1 MKTSE
6 TIEHLAAALATAQG
20 EMHNAPLNREN
31 PHFRSR
37 YADLAGIRDAVTPA
51 LSKNGLSVTQV
62 TSYNEAGNLVL
73 YTRLTHKSGQWI
85 EGEYPITPDKP
96 QQMGSQLT
104 YARRYSLSSICGI
117 SADED
122 DDAEIAT
129 KSGNG
134 KAIEPV
140 PSALITNDQIE
151 TLQAAIV
158 EVGADLP
165 KMLAY
170 FKITHI
176 SDLPGNRYADAM
188 KMLSAKRA
196 KAA

>member
-6 TIEHLAAALATAQG
+6 TIEALAAALATAQG

-31 PHFRSR
+31 PHFRSK
-37 YADLAGIRDAVTPA
+37 YADLAGIRDAVVPVLA
-51 LSKNGLSVTQV
+51 KNGLAVTQI
-62 TSYNEAGNLVL
+62 TAFNANNQLVL

-85 EGEYPITPDKP
+85 EGEYPIALDKP

-129 KSGNG
+129 HKGNG
-134 KAIEPV
+134 KADTGLV
-140 PSALITNDQIE
+140 TADQVKV
-151 TLQAAIV
+151 LQAAII
-158 EVGADLP
+158 EVDANLP
-165 KMLAY
+165 KFFDH
-170 FKITHI
+170 FKIDHI
-176 SDLPGNRYADAM
+176 EKLPAAQYDAAM
-188 KMLSAKRA
+188 QLLNAKRA
-196 KAA
+196 KKAA

>member
-6 TIEHLAAALATAQG
+6 TIEALAAALATAQG

-31 PHFRSR
+31 PHFRSK
-37 YADLAGIRDAVTPA
+37 YADLAGIRDAVVPVLA
-51 LSKNGLSVTQV
+51 KNGLAVTQI
-62 TSYNEAGNLVL
+62 TAFNANNQLVL

-85 EGEYPITPDKP
+85 EGEYPIALDKP

-129 KSGNG
+129 HKGNG
-134 KAIEPV
+134 KATVDTNPPITADEEKAIRAAMAEV
-140 PSALITNDQIE
+140 EADEKRFLQFLKIDDLKALP
-151 TLQAAIV
+151 A
-158 EVGADLP
+158 
-165 KMLAY
+165 
-170 FKITHI
+170 
-176 SDLPGNRYADAM
+176 SRYGEAM
-188 KMLSAKRA
+188 KALGSKR

>member
-6 TIEHLAAALATAQG
+6 TIEALAAALATAQG

-31 PHFRSR
+31 PHFRSK

-134 KAIEPV
+134 KAEPSGLVTVHEAESLKSAIEF
-140 PSALITNDQIE
+140 
-151 TLQAAIV
+151 
-158 EVGADLP
+158 VGASEEKL
-165 KMLAY
+165 LSY
-170 FKITHI
+170 FKIGKL
-176 SDLPGNRYADAM
+176 SEMPASRYAEAM
-188 KMLSAKRA
+188 KMLEK
-196 KAA
+196 KKVAA